1 MPSADAFAKTIW
13 DYMLMHMPLQKCD
26 CIFVLCSNDLRVAD
40 YAAACMVTVMA
51 NSLFFPAGMVTSRET
66 SF

>member
-40 YAAACMVTVMA
+40 YAAR
-51 NSLFFPAGMVTSRET
+51 LYGDG
-66 SF
+66 